1 MSHED
6 AAFEAYLDQPSRV
19 LTPESVDILNE
30 GPSVHKFIEGLIEGK
45 TKTRAALDAGYS
57 NNTASRAKELIQS
70 TKAYKDA
77 LKELWPEEYLH
88 QKMFEGLHANKIV
101 KQNGVEKE
109 VPDHAIRYKYLE
121 LGFKLSGKIKG
132 GTEEPEDDDNLKYTK
147 STNVNWESKLPKAKV
162 KEVIEGEIIDGNDRS
177 TV

>member
-6 AAFEAYLDQPSRV
+6 AAFEAYLDQPSKI
-19 LTPESVDILNE
+19 LTPESVDE
-30 GPSVHKFIEGLIEGK
+30 GPSVHKFIEGLVEGK
-45 TKTRAALDAGYS
+45 AKYRAAIDAGYS
-57 NNTASRAKELIQS
+57 HNTAQRAKELIQS
-70 TKAYKDA
+70 TKNYKDA

-88 QKMFEGLHANKIV
+88 QKMFEGLHATKIV

-109 VPDHAIRYKYLE
+109 IPDHAIRYKYLE
-121 LGFKLSGKIKG
+121 LGFKLNGRIKG

-147 STNVNWESKLPKAKV
+147 STNVDWEKKLIKGKV
-162 KEVIEGEIIDGNDRS
+162 KEVIEGETVDGINSS